1 MKRFIC
7 IVFILCFTIP
17 VYAGQYPMY
26 QSPQKQYPQYQ
37 TQKIQSMPVGT
48 FKKKRDGT
56 IVQYNDKGKK
66 IGTYKLSGNKLV
78 NPKK

>member
-7 IVFILCFTIP
+7 IVSILCLILLAL
-17 VYAGQYPMY
+17 AG
-26 QSPQKQYPQYQ
+26 QYPQYQ

-48 FKKKRDGT
+48 FKKRKDGT

-78 NPKK
+78 NPKR